1 MTPLIAALAK
11 PEPPTLAADLLA
23 HAPLGI
29 VVLVALV
36 LLMTDAFARTR
47 EAGFQRPLAL
57 LGLALAIVFAAR
69 ELGSSELDL
78 GRFAAGGFL
87 LRDHLTALADLL
99 VLVASAGVVGLA
111 REHGP
116 PARTTR
122 GFGEREPLIL
132 LACAGAM
139 VCVHAGDLLSVWL
152 GLELLGLAS
161 VVLLLASHD
170 AAASASKRAML
181 LRQLVP
187 ALLGSV
193 LLIFGVALIYA
204 ALGTTSL
211 DGFSRA
217 LTRVF
222 AQWGGVQRWVLLL
235 ERYGDEVA
243 KTDPAMH
250 GQAHA
255 EIVRGMAPAALFLP
269 AMLILLAA
277 LLAKL
282 GLWPF
287 VRRRELDEDAPIH
300 VAALRSTVV
309 VIAVTVVLLRV
320 FVGGMHMPRMVNEP
334 YGWTSALP
342 SLALITGTIAVLLT
356 LGQRRLPRIIAG
368 LGLVQVSLLVLGAC
382 VAANFQGHVGAG
394 GRVIAP
400 NHEIMWSRLVGDEAF
415 AAVLT
420 LLIAHTLALIG
431 CYAAIAAGRG
441 YLGPEVRMQHWAGM
455 AARRPGLALAFS
467 VCLLSLVGLPPLA
480 GFVGKLALL
489 RSLAEHSGMRWMIV
503 VIAIQLAIAGW
514 IALRVIAAMYF
525 GDEAVSEPG
534 IRHEPGPWP
543 ARVAAAA
550 ALLSLGLGLD
560 GQRLLELTRLPA
572 AGSSF
577 EPGDRDRL
585 EWLEQRRGIWAGED
599 ARFGED
605 DPEAAS
611 ESADSETGETGQDA
625 GTDAEETEGMMSLEP
640 L

>member
-1 MTPLIAALAK
+1 MSGLIAVLAK
-11 PEPPTLAADLLA
+11 PEPTTLAADLLA
-23 HAPLGI
+23 LAPLWI
-29 VVLVALV
+29 VALV
-36 LLMTDAFARTR
+36 AVVLLLTDAFARTR

-57 LGLALAIVFAAR
+57 LGLGVAIVVALR
-69 ELGSSELDL
+69 ELGNPELDL
-78 GRFAAGGFL
+78 GAFVAGKFL
-87 LRDHLTALADLL
+87 IRDHLTALADLL
-99 VLVASAGVVGLA
+99 ILLASAGIVGLA

-132 LACAGAM
+132 LACVGAL
-139 VCVHAGDLLSVWL
+139 VCAHAGDLISVWL
-152 GLELLGLAS
+152 GVELLGLS
-161 VVLLLASHD
+161 SLVLLLASHD
-170 AAASASKRAML
+170 AAGSPSKRTL
-181 LRQLVP
+181 LIRQLIP

-193 LLIFGVALIYA
+193 LLMFGVALIYA

-211 DGFSRA
+211 EGFGREV
-217 LTRVF
+217 TRVF

-235 ERYGDEVA
+235 ERYGSEVA
-243 KTDPAMH
+243 QTDPAMH
-250 GQAHA
+250 QQAHA

-269 AMLILLAA
+269 AILILLAA

-309 VIAVTVVLLRV
+309 VVALTIVILRV
-320 FVGGMHMPRMVNEP
+320 FVGGLHMPRMVNEP

-342 SLALITGTIAVLLT
+342 SLALITGTLAVLIT
-356 LGQRRLPRIIAG
+356 LRQRRLPRIVAG
-368 LGLVQVSLLVLGAC
+368 LGLLQVSLLVLGAC
-382 VAANFQGHVGAG
+382 VAANFQGHIGPGA
-394 GRVIAP
+394 RAIAP
-400 NHEIMWSRLVGDEAF
+400 KHEILWSRLVADETF

-420 LLIAHTLALIG
+420 LLVAHTLALVG

-455 AARRPGLALAFS
+455 ASRRPALAAAFS

-489 RSLAEHSGMRWMIV
+489 RSIAEHSGMRWMIV
-503 VIAIQLAIAGW
+503 VVAIQLAIAGW

-525 GDEAVSEPG
+525 GDETVSEPG
-534 IRHEPGPWP
+534 VRHEPGPWP
-543 ARVAAAA
+543 ARVAGAA
-550 ALLSLGLGLD
+550 ALLSLWLGVD
-560 GQRLLELTRLPA
+560 GRRLLELTRLPA

-577 EPGDRDRL
+577 EPGDDERL
-585 EWLEQRRGIWAGED
+585 EWLKQRQAVWASED
-599 ARFGED
+599 SRFED
-605 DPEAAS
+605 DDAA
-611 ESADSETGETGQDA
+611 EVEDGETGEGTETGE
-625 GTDAEETEGMMSLEP
+625 GETEDMMSVEP